1 MMPDIVIADTSCFII
16 LANINELDLLHKVFG
31 NIITTPEIASEYG
44 NELPVWV
51 NIKSSADIQKQQ
63 ILETQVDK
71 GEASAI
77 ALALDIPGCMIIVDD
92 LEARLLAQKLNIL
105 ITGTLGVI
113 IQAKLMGLIPSI
125 KPLLNKIRQTSFRL
139 SNTLEEIA
147 IKQAGE

>member
-16 LANINELDLLHKVFG
+16 LANINELDLLHKVFE

-51 NIKSSADIQKQQ
+51 NIKSAADIQKQQ

-113 IQAKLMGLIPSI
+113 LQAKLMGLIPSI
-125 KPLLNKIRQTSFRL
+125 KPLLNKIRQTNFRL

-147 IKQAGE
+147 LKQAGE